1 MTPAQE
7 PRRNG
12 SRGIL
17 AMLSG
22 ALLAAGSGPV
32 ARATGMDDLPGL
44 LIKAS
49 TMIPVTEG
57 LGGRQRCSAI
67 SGLDNLLYIP
77 FSFGDHQ
84 TFTDGGAGYARDTK
98 GAYLGDGPKGEP
110 APPFV
115 QALLDAGAATRV
127 TLTWVERTTTPTGAI
142 PQLQDTGVAGA
153 PGNDKPAFVTR
164 EATMEGAA
172 FLVTGEDR
180 ELFPANTNSYVQSPS
195 PPTIGGGGTREEAAG
210 GPPSP
215 PPGVWST
222 AKVCVVEAPDR
233 VLEYGDVQV
242 RQDGVRYV
250 SAAILFHPVR
260 LPAWASDFRVAGAT
274 SNVFVPDDVRFVT
287 FRDDGDGWR
296 PTPYP
301 EPYFMRGKTHIADGG

>member
-1 MTPAQE
+1 MSVPVA
-7 PRRNG
+7 
-12 SRGIL
+12 S
-17 AMLSG
+17 
-22 ALLAAGSGPV
+22 AAG
-32 ARATGMDDLPGL
+32 TDDLQSL

-49 TMIPVTEG
+49 NLIPDTEG

-67 SGLDNLLYIP
+67 SGLGNLLRIP
-77 FSFGDHQ
+77 FSFGDHK
-84 TFTDGGAGYARDTK
+84 TFTDGGTGYARDTK
-98 GAYLGDGPKGEP
+98 GAYLGDGPKGAT

-115 QALLDAGAATRV
+115 QALLDAGAASRV

-142 PQLQDTGVAGA
+142 PQLKDTGVAGA
-153 PGNDKPAFVTR
+153 PSNDKPAFVTR
-164 EATMEGAA
+164 DTKLDGDA
-172 FLVTGEDR
+172 FLVTEEDR
-180 ELFPANTNSYVQSPS
+180 ALFSANTNRYVQSPL
-195 PPTIGGGGTREEAAG
+195 PPAIGGGETPDQGAG
-210 GPPSP
+210 DRPSP
-215 PPGVWST
+215 PLGVWST
-222 AKVCVVEAPDR
+222 AKVCVLEVPDR

-250 SAAILFHPVR
+250 SAAILFHPMR

-301 EPYFMRGKTHIADGG
+301 EPFFMRGRTHIADGG

>member
-1 MTPAQE
+1 MVSGQK
-7 PRRNG
+7 PRRG
-12 SRGIL
+12 HAGFVGL
-17 AMLSG
+17 TLGG
-22 ALLAAGSGPV
+22 ALLAVACVPAASAAG
-32 ARATGMDDLPGL
+32 ADDLPGL
-44 LIKAS
+44 LVRAS
-49 TMIPVTEG
+49 TLIPVTEG
-57 LGGRQRCSAI
+57 IGGRQRCSAI
-67 SGLDNLLYIP
+67 SGLSNLLRIP

-84 TFTDGGAGYARDTK
+84 TFTDGGTGYTRDTK
-98 GAYLGDGPKGEP
+98 GAYLGDAPKGSQ
-110 APPFV
+110 PPLFV
-115 QALLDAGAATRV
+115 QALLDAGAAKRV

-142 PQLQDTGVAGA
+142 PQLQDTGVTGR
-153 PGNDKPAFVTR
+153 PGNDRPAFMTR
-164 EATMEGAA
+164 DTKMEGDA

-180 ELFPANTNSYVQSPS
+180 ELFQANTDRWVQSPL
-195 PPTIGGGGTREEAAG
+195 PPSIGGGSQNQAAG
-210 GPPSP
+210 EASSP
-215 PPGVWST
+215 PPSVWST

-274 SNVFVPDDVRFVT
+274 SNVFVPNDVRFIT

-301 EPYFMRGKTHIADGG
+301 EPFFMRGRTHIADRE

>member
-1 MTPAQE
+1 MASAQK
-7 PRRNG
+7 PRRG
-12 SRGIL
+12 RAGIL
-17 AMLSG
+17 RATVGG
-22 ALLAAGSGPV
+22 ALLAAMSVPV
-32 ARATGMDDLPGL
+32 ASAAGTDDLPSL

-49 TMIPVTEG
+49 NLIPGTEG

-67 SGLDNLLYIP
+67 SGLGNLLRIP

-84 TFTDGGAGYARDTK
+84 EFIDGGTGYARDTK
-98 GAYLGDGPKGEP
+98 GAYLGDGPKGGP

-115 QALLDAGAATRV
+115 QALLDAGAARLV

-153 PGNDKPAFVTR
+153 PSNDKPAFVARDTKLD
-164 EATMEGAA
+164 GDA

-180 ELFPANTNSYVQSPS
+180 ALFPANTNRYVQSPS
-195 PPTIGGGGTREEAAG
+195 PPGIGGGARQDEAAG

-222 AKVCVVEAPDR
+222 AKVCVLEVPDR

-242 RQDGVRYV
+242 RQDGVSYV

>member
-1 MTPAQE
+1 MDASQK
-7 PRRNG
+7 PRRG
-12 SRGIL
+12 RVGVL
-17 AMLSG
+17 RTVLGG
-22 ALLAAGSGPV
+22 ALLVATCVPVASAAG
-32 ARATGMDDLPGL
+32 TDDLPAL

-49 TMIPVTEG
+49 AMIPVTEG

-67 SGLDNLLYIP
+67 SGLGNLLRIP
-77 FSFGDHQ
+77 FSFGDHK
-84 TFTDGGAGYARDTK
+84 TFTDGGASYARDTR

-115 QALLDAGAATRV
+115 QALLDDGAAKRV

-142 PQLQDTGVAGA
+142 PQLQDTGVAGT
-153 PGNDKPAFVTR
+153 PGNVRPAFVTR
-164 EATMEGAA
+164 EATLEGEA

-180 ELFPANTNSYVQSPS
+180 ALFPRDTNRYGQSPS
-195 PPTIGGGGTREEAAG
+195 PPAIGGGTPDGAAG
-210 GPPSP
+210 DPPSP

-222 AKVCVVEAPDR
+222 AKVCVVEVPDR
-233 VLEYGDVQV
+233 VLEYGDVQL
-242 RQDGVRYV
+242 RPDGVRYV

-274 SNVFVPDDVRFVT
+274 GNVFVPDDVRFVT

-301 EPYFMRGKTHIADGG
+301 EPYFMRGKTHIADDG